1 MNISLSSIS
10 NLIKLIRSQSNL
22 DNIIKHHQYGEIYYE
37 LLLNNEIY
45 FLKKL
50 NDEKYTKVQF
60 YEDNIIKK
68 NVEMFYSF
76 ENCKKKTFLDF
87 DNHLIKSIQLESLD
101 YIYEIEDVE
110 KYKNVKLDPFFNGAK
125 IWRDVYLGY
134 QIPSKK
140 MIYSEL
146 ITNSFYEKYN
156 ISNFNA
162 FISEAIFTNIIQ
174 FNNNILDEEKFINYY
189 FQLLYAQN
197 KKNLERIEKTDNL
210 KKEKEEIL
218 INYGPV
224 ITKYLFTNV
233 MFSISDFVEKNNISY
248 NTGKKYLKK
257 LVDKKILKAVKVGK
271 HNAFVFVE
279 IFQIW
284 SK

>member
-110 KYKNVKLDPFFNGAK
+110 KYKNVKLDPLKNG
-125 IWRDVYLGY
+125 
-134 QIPSKK
+134 
-140 MIYSEL
+140 
-146 ITNSFYEKYN
+146 
-156 ISNFNA
+156 SNFT
-162 FISEAIFTNIIQ
+162 F
-174 FNNNILDEEKFINYY
+174 LY
-189 FQLLYAQN
+189 FS
-197 KKNLERIEKTDNL
+197 TS
-210 KKEKEEIL
+210 
-218 INYGPV
+218 
-224 ITKYLFTNV
+224 
-233 MFSISDFVEKNNISY
+233 SIS
-248 NTGKKYLKK
+248 
-257 LVDKKILKAVKVGK
+257 
-271 HNAFVFVE
+271 
-279 IFQIW
+279 
-284 SK
+284 